1 MTGPSNGRF
10 TIEPS
15 PDHPG
20 WLAFVAPTV
29 GGFNQRVLGPIRVRR
44 EDDGKA
50 RVQITPAAHHANVM
64 DGVHGGALLGFIDM
78 SLFAGLLVL
87 TGRDPS
93 QGVTLDLTNQFLA
106 AARLDR
112 PIDAVVEIL
121 RETGRLVFLRGMVEQ
136 DGAAVTAFQA
146 TVRKVNTAS

>member
-1 MTGPSNGRF
+1 
-10 TIEPS
+10 
-15 PDHPG
+15 
-20 WLAFVAPTV
+20 
-29 GGFNQRVLGPIRVRR
+29 
-44 EDDGKA
+44 
-50 RVQITPAAHHANVM
+50 M

-93 QGVTLDLTNQFLA
+93 QGVTLDLTNQFRA